1 MSSIP
6 PRQTLDQ
13 SFVLFFRQ
21 LSTYPHLSTADD
33 DYYGPYGPIRVEL
46 VESARGYWAAEGL
59 RVTDATLY
67 SSGGSPPSM
76 MAAPLPCGLG
86 RGRSTDEQRDSM
98 GWSSPATLRGT
109 S

>member
-1 MSSIP
+1 MQEYGGWIVIP
-6 PRQTLDQ
+6 NSEQRSNP
-13 SFVLFFRQ
+13 
-21 LSTYPHLSTADD
+21 AWA
-33 DYYGPYGPIRVEL
+33 EL